1 MFNSLRLRLLLTMI
15 AVALIAVATVA
26 LFSSTTTTQEFKQYV
41 GGKIVRDQSVMT
53 TLLNAYK
60 NPATLQ
66 QVVITASK
74 SYGDRIVLRG
84 KDGIVIADSEGKLV
98 GQYMSLPA
106 PPVGADG
113 LQNLVVSATDS
124 AGGSSTVMGVTVPIT
139 DEGTFSGIMATP
151 ITTTLPSSMTFAYS
165 KVDINAV
172 PFSVIIAPIGGQP
185 LGVSEQGFLKSVNI
199 SLLFAVLAA
208 LLAALLLTIFL
219 SRRILRPVEALTA
232 AAHRMEEGDLSQ
244 RVKANGKDE
253 IGQLAHAFNA
263 MADGLTRQEQL
274 RRSMVGDIAHEL
286 RTPLSNIRGYL
297 EAMRDG
303 IIPPD
308 HLTIASLHDE
318 ALTLARM
325 VDELQEL
332 TLADAGQLKLNLQ
345 PVEIGEIVNKV
356 VSLTQLQAS
365 SKGLTLLV
373 DIPDHLPPV
382 CADADRVAQVLRNL
396 LNNAISHTNNGE
408 VRVSARSDGSE
419 VEIKVSD
426 SGCGIPAVHLPFIF
440 ERFYRAD
447 RARARATGGAGL
459 GLAIVRQLVELHGGR
474 IAAESEPGV
483 GTIFTFT
490 LPPARYDIVA

>member
-53 TLLNAYK
+53 TLLNAYQK
-60 NPATLQ
+60 PADLQ
-66 QVVITASK
+66 QVVITASQ
-74 SYGDRIVLRG
+74 SYGDRILLRG

-98 GQYMSLPA
+98 GQYLSLPA
-106 PPVGADG
+106 PPAGADG
-113 LQNLVVSATDS
+113 LPKLVLPAAYS
-124 AGGSSTVMGVTVPIT
+124 AGGSSTVIGVAVPLGG
-139 DEGTFSGIMATP
+139 EGTFSGTMTSP
-151 ITTTLPSSMTFAYS
+151 ITTTLPTTMALAYS
-165 KVDINAV
+165 KADINAI
-172 PFSVIIAPIGGQP
+172 PFNVIIAPTGDQP
-185 LGVSEQGFLKSVNI
+185 LGVSEQGFLKSVNV
-199 SLLFAVLAA
+199 SLLFAVVAA
-208 LLAALLLTIFL
+208 GLAALLLTIFL

-244 RVKANGKDE
+244 RVKASGKDE

-303 IIPPD
+303 VIPPD

-332 TLADAGQLKLNLQ
+332 TLAEGGQLKLNRQ
-345 PVEIGEIVNKV
+345 PVEISEIVNKA

-365 SKGLTLLV
+365 SKGLVLVV

-382 CADADRVAQVLRNL
+382 CADQERITQVLRNL
-396 LNNAISHTNNGE
+396 LNNAVIHTSSGE
-408 VRVSARSDGSE
+408 IRVSARSEDE
-419 VEIKVSD
+419 VVEIRVSD
-426 SGCGIPAVHLPFIF
+426 SGCGIPAEHLPFIF
-440 ERFYRAD
+440 ERFYRVD
-447 RARARATGGAGL
+447 RARARTTGGAGL
-459 GLAIVRQLVELHGGR
+459 GLAIARQLIELHGGR
-474 IAAESEPGV
+474 IAAESEPGL
-483 GTIFTFT
+483 GAIFSFT
-490 LPPARYDIVA
+490 LPTTRYDIAV